1 MRALRPVDNRAMS
14 HMPAEHEPGQYSSQ
28 EEDVLKQAKA
38 SGPSLVVLL
47 VIAAVLLVGYLI
59 YLAIANRGE
68 AIARIRHYPDRYDG
82 KMVTV
87 SGRAGESFSVGSSV
101 SYYLLQ
107 GRDSLVVFS
116 RHGAPRKNQGV
127 RVTGS
132 ISVGYLDG
140 RPRPA
145 LFEGN

>member
-1 MRALRPVDNRAMS
+1 MS

-47 VIAAVLLVGYLI
+47 VIAAVLLVGYLS
-59 YLAIANRGE
+59 LPRDREPGR

-87 SGRAGESFSVGSSV
+87 SGAC
-101 SYYLLQ
+101 
-107 GRDSLVVFS
+107 GRGRS
-116 RHGAPRKNQGV
+116 R
-127 RVTGS
+127 
-132 ISVGYLDG
+132 
-140 RPRPA
+140 
-145 LFEGN
+145 